1 MSDKQPFIDAVI
13 DTVELF
19 IDTCPTVEETGMDT
33 GFHRINNHQASVQI
47 GGNFYLVTVTEMKCD
62 G

>member
-1 MSDKQPFIDAVI
+1 MSDKQPFIDAI
-13 DTVELF
+13 IETVELF
-19 IDTCPTVEETGMDT
+19 IDTCPTVEDSGLESAT
-33 GFHRINNHQASVQI
+33 HRINNHQASVQI